1 MLPVDMHGT
10 RARRVV
16 GNLPVEV
23 TSFVGRRRELAEA
36 KRLLSAGALLTLTGP
51 GGVGKTRL
59 ARQVAGALERAF
71 PDGAWFVELASLN
84 DPALVARAVSDV
96 LGVRDGSARPALESL
111 QEYLADRQLLLVLDN
126 CEHLLDACA
135 VLADKLLSTAAGLR
149 ILTTSRHALRV
160 GGERVLPVPPLSVP
174 DEGDL
179 TAGTAMRFEATTLFA
194 DRAAEVEP
202 DFAITADNTG
212 TVARL
217 CQCLDGIPL
226 AIELAAVRLRALSV
240 QDVLDRLGDRFRLL
254 TGGSRAALPRQQT
267 LRATIDWSYQLCS
280 EQEKTLWA
288 RLSVFAGSCDLEAV
302 EAVCADDELAVT
314 DVVDL
319 LAGLVDKSILVS
331 EQLSTPPR
339 YRMLETVRQ
348 YGAERLVAAGA
359 QATLRRRHRDY
370 FRTLTERADAEWFSP
385 KQVGWYARLQAERS
399 NVHAAL
405 EFCLADPA
413 EAPAAAE
420 MLIRPWTYWLQ
431 SGSLS
436 EARHW
441 LDRAIAL
448 MREPTA
454 AMAVALAWNAWWA
467 LLQGD
472 RDPALEKLEQAR
484 AIAERLDDADALAR
498 VWLVSGRATLFAGDY
513 ERAVV
518 LIRRALAHYEAQGR
532 HEDAWLCVYQL
543 SLVEAYLG
551 SVEGSGDVGE
561 QCLAIAKKHGP
572 PGHLS
577 YGLWV
582 AGLQSWIRGE
592 LPRART
598 LILESLQIKRPY
610 NDLFGAAVCFEV
622 LAWVTAAEGD
632 GERASRLL
640 GCAEMLWRRN
650 RTSLPNLGN
659 IAGARQDCEQRL
671 RSALGHS
678 AFSAAF
684 GDGLAH
690 SVEQAFD
697 YALGNKVE
705 SLPAESRVRTGP
717 VLTSRQLEVAKLIAD
732 GMSNKDIATRLVISQ
747 RTAEAHVEHILTKL
761 DFERRAQIAAWIR
774 AEAEAEA
781 P

>member
-1 MLPVDMHGT
+1 M
-10 RARRVV
+10 
-16 GNLPVEV
+16 GNLPVDV

-36 KRLLSAGALLTLTGP
+36 KRLLSVGSLLTLTGP

-71 PDGAWFVELASLN
+71 PDGAWFVELASLT

-96 LGVRDGSARPALESL
+96 LGVQDQSARPTLEPL
-111 QEYLADRQLLLVLDN
+111 QEYVADRQLLLVLDN
-126 CEHLLDACA
+126 CEHVLDATA
-135 VLADKLLSTAAGLR
+135 VLADRLLSTAAGLR
-149 ILTTSRHALRV
+149 IMTTSRHPLRV

-174 DEGDL
+174 GEDDL
-179 TAGTAMRFEATTLFA
+179 SAGTAMHFEATMLFA

-202 DFAITADNTG
+202 DFAITAENTG

-217 CQCLDGIPL
+217 CQRLDGIPL

-267 LRATIDWSYQLCS
+267 LLATIDWSYRLCS
-280 EQEKTLWA
+280 AQEKQLWD

-302 EAVCADDELAVT
+302 EAVCADEELVLA

-319 LAGLVDKSILVS
+319 MAGLVDKSILVC
-331 EQLSTPPR
+331 EQQGARPR
-339 YRMLETVRQ
+339 YRMLETVRH
-348 YGAERLVAAGA
+348 YGAQSLVSAGA

-370 FRTLTERADAEWFSP
+370 FRRMTERAHGEWFSP
-385 KQVGWYARLQAERS
+385 KQVEWYARLQADRS
-399 NVHAAL
+399 NVQAAL

-413 EAPAAAE
+413 EAPVAAE

-448 MREPTA
+448 VQEPTA
-454 AMAVALAWNAWWA
+454 ALAIALAWNAWWA

-472 RDPALEKLEQAR
+472 RAPALKKLEQAR

-513 ERAVV
+513 EPAVV
-518 LIRRALAHYEAQGR
+518 LIRRALAYYEAQGR
-532 HEDAWLCVYQL
+532 LEDVWLCIYQL

-551 SVEGSGDVGE
+551 SVDGTGDVGE
-561 QCLAIAKKHGP
+561 QCLAIAKAHGP

-577 YGLWV
+577 YALWV

-592 LPRART
+592 MPRART

-622 LAWVTAAEGD
+622 LAWVTSAEGD
-632 GERASRLL
+632 DERASRLL
-640 GCAEMLWRRN
+640 GCAQMLWRRN
-650 RTSLPNLGN
+650 RTSLPDLGN

-671 RSALGHS
+671 RSTLGQS
-678 AFSAAF
+678 AFSAAS
-684 GDGLAH
+684 GDGADYT
-690 SVEQAFD
+690 VEQAFD
-697 YALGNKVE
+697 YALRTKAD
-705 SLPAESRVRTGP
+705 SLPPASRIRTGP
-717 VLTSRQLEVAKLIAD
+717 VLTARQLEVAKLVAD

-774 AEAEAEA
+774 TQAEAARRPA
-781 P
+781 GG